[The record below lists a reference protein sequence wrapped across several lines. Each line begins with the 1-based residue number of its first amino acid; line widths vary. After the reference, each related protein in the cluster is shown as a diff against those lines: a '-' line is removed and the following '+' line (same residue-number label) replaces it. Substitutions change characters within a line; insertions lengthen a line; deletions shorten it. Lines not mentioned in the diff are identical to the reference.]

1 MQRLLV
7 YLLLA
12 LLVPLPAVSAGLDE
26 ALEPL
31 LEGEFALQQG
41 DATVAAKAYARAAE
55 HSTDANVAER
65 AVRAAV
71 AAKDA
76 ALTRRGLARWAQLAP
91 NAPEL
96 PAARLRLALLE
107 GRQADAATA
116 LDQLFAQPDG
126 WRRAAAALASA
137 ADTALASRLIGS
149 LLDTD
154 RMPANFDAWLA
165 MGGVAL
171 RLNDRSLYSRLAQA
185 VVGKFPAQVQ
195 ALIWQAEDAVTR
207 KDMALA
213 KRSLDAAAAVP
224 EMSVADRLALA
235 AQFNAM
241 NDPAKAASLLE
252 AAGEEDRVA
261 AARAAYLSAAKDMAG
276 LERLYTALVDRT
288 PKDESSPV
296 RLMLLGQIAEMLEK
310 LPEALAFYRRIPGG
324 IQREQGRLRIAV
336 LLARSGDEAASLDV
350 LREIQASDSEWADIV
365 RDAYLV
371 EAELARERKDTVA
384 EISALGRG
392 LSIFEDDATL
402 RYNRALAYE
411 RNDQVDAAVAD
422 LRVLLAA
429 EPEEPDWLNALGY
442 TLVDRTEQREE
453 GLALI
458 EKALALK
465 PDSAAIQ
472 DSMGW
477 ALHRLGRDAEALPYL
492 KRAFEQQRDAEV
504 AAHLAR
510 VLAALNQLDE
520 ARSILRLA
528 RELDPDSPALRR
540 VLEELPAQVREP

>member
-26 ALEPL
+26 TLEPL

-41 DATVAAKAYARAAE
+41 DAKAAAAAYARAAE
-55 HSTDANVAER
+55 HSDDVDVADR
-65 AVRAAV
+65 AVRAAL
-71 AAKDA
+71 AAKDT
-76 ALTRRGLARWAQLAP
+76 ALARRGLARWAQLAP
-91 NAPEL
+91 NAPDL
-96 PAARLRLALLE
+96 AAARLRLALLE
-107 GRQADAATA
+107 SHRGEASAA
-116 LDQLFAQPDG
+116 LDALFAQPEG

-137 ADTALASRLIGS
+137 PDAAFASGLIGY
-149 LLDTD
+149 LLDGN
-154 RMPANFDAWLA
+154 RMPADFDAWLA

-171 RLNDRSLYSRLAQA
+171 RLEDRTLYSRLAQA
-185 VVGKFPAQVQ
+185 VVGKFPTQVQ
-195 ALIWQAEDAVTR
+195 ALIWQAEDAQTR

-213 KRSLDAAAAVP
+213 KRSLEAAAALP
-224 EMSVADRLALA
+224 DMSVADRLALA

-241 NDPAKAASLLE
+241 SEPAKAAAVLE
-252 AAGEEDRVA
+252 AAGEDDRAV
-261 AARAAYLSAAKDMAG
+261 AARAVYLSAAKDMAG
-276 LERLYTALVDRT
+276 LERLYTALVERT
-288 PKDESSPV
+288 PAEATSPP
-296 RLMLLGQIAEMLEK
+296 RLMLLGQIAEMLDK

-371 EAELARERKDTVA
+371 EAELARDRKDTVA

-411 RNDQVDAAVAD
+411 RNDQIDAAVAD

-477 ALHRLGRDAEALPYL
+477 ALHRLGRDADALPYL